1 MSGMNEIQRSL
12 SILQAVPLAGPIC
25 VSPIKAGVSLAQIIA
40 GVAVTVFS
48 LALSPFFSREF
59 GCGKAA
65 MEGLSMAG
73 DGVLSF
79 SYSIVN
85 MLSLGII
92 GMVAELCIA
101 LQSGDRNLSHGW

>member
-1 MSGMNEIQRSL
+1 MNEIQRSL

-25 VSPIKAGVSLAQIIA
+25 VSPIKAGVSLAQIVA

-48 LALSPFFSREF
+48 LALSPFFSKDF

-65 MEGLSMAG
+65 G
-73 DGVLSF
+73 DGLMMMGSGVVSF

-92 GMVAELCIA
+92 GIVAELFIA
-101 LQSGDRNLSHGW
+101 LQNRDRDLSHGW